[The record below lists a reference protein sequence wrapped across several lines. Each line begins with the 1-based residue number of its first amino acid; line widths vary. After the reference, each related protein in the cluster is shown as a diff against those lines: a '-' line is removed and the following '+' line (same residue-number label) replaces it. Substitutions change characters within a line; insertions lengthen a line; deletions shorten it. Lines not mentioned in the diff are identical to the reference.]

1 MKTCNKKFQQK
12 VKKLIKKYMKLL
24 DLEKWHID
32 IISSKSNMLSYHRGK
47 VSSSEVDYFAEV
59 IYNYLSRYATITFTK
74 MQTVDNLEELENT
87 IYHELLH
94 IKMSPLIQV
103 VEALVTVS
111 GLKRKKAMELLIK
124 IDVAE
129 HELIETIIKLTL
141 AKKRDK

>member
-1 MKTCNKKFQQK
+1 
-12 VKKLIKKYMKLL
+12 MKLL

-111 GLKRKKAMELLIK
+111 GLTKNKAGQLLYT
-124 IDVAE
+124 IDKAE

-141 AKKRDK
+141 PKKRGK